1 MYLTESHLSH
11 LLWQF
16 QPPSN
21 TKSSHRFIPICP
33 HPRTVEVYYE
43 AEAWRE
49 REERKWKETDSS
61 WHWNH
66 VCTPLTRTHAH
77 KHTTSRDTRLSS
89 HLHMINF
96 SADHSEPDRR
106 FSCKCQKDFWK
117 IVPKVC
123 IHVWL
128 IAFIYFLC
136 ALKCTQEWCHW
147 NKGLDRGITLSLSL
161 LSKLLKIPPKGR
173 FTLRQ
178 LMEKFWA

>member
-1 MYLTESHLSH
+1 MRRSRGME
-11 LLWQF
+11 
-16 QPPSN
+16 
-21 TKSSHRFIPICP
+21 
-33 HPRTVEVYYE
+33 
-43 AEAWRE
+43 RE
-49 REERKWKETDSS
+49 RGKKVKGDRLELALKSCLYS
-61 WHWNH
+61 FN
-66 VCTPLTRTHAH
+66 THTH

-96 SADHSEPDRR
+96 SADHSEPDKC